1 MSGPLTGYRG
11 LVLTQAWAGA
21 FCTELLGLMGAEIIQ
36 VEVRKRP
43 DSWRG
48 GYDAPIPARVA
59 QAPTALHPWNCSGL
73 FNAVNLNKQSIT
85 LDLQT
90 AEGMSIFKCLL
101 PEADFVVENFSP
113 RVLGN
118 LGIAYDDL
126 CKIRPDIILC
136 SLSAY
141 GATGPYFNVPGIGGT
156 IEPTSG
162 MSGLLGYEDG
172 RPLNSGSMF
181 PDPTAGWYG
190 FSAILAALHY
200 RERTGEGQYID
211 LSMMEANLTVVGEA
225 ALEFAMTGAVRGPLG
240 NRHRT
245 FAPHGVYPALG
256 QSSGGLE
263 GHEQWIALAAETPA
277 QWDTLC
283 TLAGHEDWR
292 IDPRFVTNEARKAN
306 EDALDAAIAAWTATQ
321 PPNDLARRLAEA
333 GVPAAPVLDA
343 LEVAEDATFHE
354 RGLISAVTHPE
365 TGVWPQIGVP
375 FRLAR
380 TPGAVTRPA
389 PLQGEH
395 TAEVLARFLGTTN
408 DEYQALV
415 AAGVS
420 GSGPPD

>member
-59 QAPTALHPWNCSGL
+59 ESPTALHPWNCSGL
-73 FNAVNLNKQSIT
+73 FNGVNLNKQSIT

-90 AEGMSIFKCLL
+90 AEGMSIFKRLL
-101 PEADFVVENFSP
+101 PQADFVVENFSP

-118 LGIAYDDL
+118 LGIAYADL
-126 CKIRPDIILC
+126 CAIRPDIILC

-200 RERTGEGQYID
+200 RERTGQGQYID

-245 FAPHGVYPALG
+245 FAPHGIYPALG
-256 QSSGGLE
+256 QSTGGID
-263 GHEQWIALAAETPA
+263 GHEQWIALAAESPA
-277 QWDTLC
+277 QWQTLC
-283 TLAGHEDWR
+283 ALANHEEWR
-292 IDPRFVTNEARKAN
+292 DDPRFATNEARKAN

-321 PPNDLARRLAEA
+321 PRDDLARRLAEA
-333 GVPAAPVLDA
+333 GVAAAPVLDA
-343 LEVAEDATFHE
+343 LEVAADATFRQRE
-354 RGLISAVTHPE
+354 LIAEVTHPE

-395 TAEVLARFLGTTN
+395 TAEVLARFLGTTD

-415 AAGVS
+415 RAGVS

>member
-1 MSGPLTGYRG
+1 MSGPLSGYRG

-48 GYDAPIPARVA
+48 AYDAPLAARIA
-59 QAPTALHPWNCSGL
+59 DLPTAKHPWNNSAL
-73 FNAVNLNKQSIT
+73 FNAVNLTKQSIT

-90 AEGMSIFKCLL
+90 PDGMAIFKRLL
-101 PEADFVVENFSP
+101 PEADFVAENFSP

-118 LGIAYDDL
+118 LGIGYEDL

-190 FSAILAALHY
+190 FAAILAALHY

-211 LSMMEANLTVVGEA
+211 LSMMEANLSVVGEA
-225 ALEFAMTGAVRGPLG
+225 ALEFALTGAVRGPLG

-245 FAPHGVYPALG
+245 FAPHNIYPALG
-256 QSSGGLE
+256 QSEGGID
-263 GHEQWIALAAETPA
+263 GHEQWIALAAEGEQ
-277 QWDTLC
+277 QWRTLC
-283 TLAGHEDWR
+283 AVASRPDWLA
-292 IDPRFVTNEARKAN
+292 DPRFRDNAARKAH
-306 EDALDAAIAAWTATQ
+306 EDELDAEIAAWTATEAR
-321 PPNDLARRLAEA
+321 DALAARLAEA

-343 LEVAEDATFHE
+343 LEVAADPVFRA
-354 RGLISAVTHPE
+354 RGLVGEVTHPE
-365 TGVWPQIGVP
+365 AGTWPQIGVP

-380 TPGAVTRPA
+380 TPGAVTRSA

-395 TAEVLARFLGTTN
+395 TAEVLARFLGTTRE
-408 DEYQALV
+408 EYEELV
-415 AAGVS
+415 RKGVT

>member
-1 MSGPLTGYRG
+1 M
-11 LVLTQAWAGA
+11 LTQAWAGA
-21 FCTELLGLMGAEIIQ
+21 FCTQLLGMMGAEIIQ

-48 GYDAPIPARVA
+48 AYDAPIASQVA
-59 QAPTALHPWNCSGL
+59 GLSTAVHPWNNSAL

-90 AEGMSIFKCLL
+90 PDGMGIFKRLV
-101 PEADFVVENFSP
+101 PEADFVAENFSP

-118 LGIAYDDL
+118 LGIGYEDL
-126 CKIRPDIILC
+126 CAIRRDIILC

-190 FSAILAALHY
+190 FAAILAALHY

-225 ALEFAMTGAVRGPLG
+225 ALEFALSGTVRGPLG

-245 FAPHGVYPALG
+245 FAPHGIFPALG
-256 QSSGGLE
+256 QAEGGID
-263 GHEQWIALAAETPA
+263 GHEQWIGLAAQTDG
-277 QWDTLC
+277 QWQTLC
-283 TLAGHEDWR
+283 SIAAHPEWLTDS
-292 IDPRFVTNEARKAN
+292 RFTDNAARKRN
-306 EDALDAAIAAWTATQ
+306 EDALDLAIAGWTESQ
-321 PPNDLARRLAEA
+321 PRDELARRLAEA

-343 LEVAEDATFHE
+343 LEVAVDPVYRE
-354 RGLISAVTHPE
+354 RGLIAEVMHPE
-365 TGVWPQIGVP
+365 AGTWPQVGVP
-375 FRLAR
+375 FELER

-395 TAEVLARFLGTTN
+395 TAEVLARFLGTTSE
-408 DEYQALV
+408 EYEELV
-415 AAGVS
+415 RKGVT